1 MAQTYK
7 SRTGKTPYPAEQ
19 VYTFLS
25 DFRNFEHLIPEDK
38 VGSWQTD
45 GETCSFDLPGVGR
58 VGLEYIEKTPHS
70 RIRISGDSSA
80 KIPFTLEIVLRE
92 EEGATQVELML
103 EASLNVFIRA
113 LAEKPLKEFLE
124 IMVSHIESFDFS
136 SGQPA
141 E

>member
-1 MAQTYK
+1 MPQTYK

-19 VYTFLS
+19 VYAFLS
-25 DFRNFEHLIPEDK
+25 DFRNFEHLIPEEK

-58 VGLEYIEKTPHS
+58 VGLEYIEKKPHS
-70 RIRISGDSSA
+70 SIRISGDSSA
-80 KIPFTLEIVLRE
+80 KIPFTLAITIRE
-92 EEGATQVELML
+92 EEEESSVELTL

-113 LAEKPLKEFLE
+113 LAEKPLQEFLE
-124 IMVSHIESFDFS
+124 IMISHIEAFDFS
-136 SGQPA
+136 RGQPA